1 MNHFGRESAQ
11 VRSPVGRV
19 TMVITYGA
27 PRLSQVWTVAI
38 GVCRSL
44 QPNHLGVGN
53 ALLSRTCSASFRK
66 LLGVSAPNCDNT
78 NRNSPDSRHLRQSRP
93 SATDTALYLS
103 ERRRGN
109 PKRLQRRREL
119 CDPAAP
125 TSRRAPTYSADPPTA
140 RCLSPQGQARPECA
154 QTRQTLW
161 LRGAHLSSRTY

>member
-1 MNHFGRESAQ
+1 
-11 VRSPVGRV
+11 
-19 TMVITYGA
+19 MVITYGA

-93 SATDTALYLS
+93 SATDAALYLS
-103 ERRRGN
+103 ERRRG
-109 PKRLQRRREL
+109 
-119 CDPAAP
+119 
-125 TSRRAPTYSADPPTA
+125 
-140 RCLSPQGQARPECA
+140 SP
-154 QTRQTLW
+154 
-161 LRGAHLSSRTY
+161 

>member
-103 ERRRGN
+103 ERRRGS
-109 PKRLQRRREL
+109 PKRLQRCREL

-125 TSRRAPTYSADPPTA
+125 PTSELRRPLCRPTNRS
-140 RCLSPQGQARPECA
+140 CLSPQGQARPECA